1 MTEREKTS
9 SQVLVLLQSSYS
21 TTRNGG
27 MVTLS
32 HPYILHLTQDTEIK
46 WASVLSKRQ
55 TSLYND
61 SVSISRLNFP
71 NCIEN

>member
-32 HPYILHLTQDTEIK
+32 HPHILHLTQDTR
-46 WASVLSKRQ
+46 A
-55 TSLYND
+55 ND
-61 SVSISRLNFP
+61 TVI
-71 NCIEN
+71 